1 MPRAAHYLSSPRSIE
16 LRRNMVDRQLRT
28 FDITDVDVLDAVL
41 RTPREP
47 FVNSEP
53 DSLAY
58 SDANLVVSGAQTAR
72 PLLAPMFVARAL
84 QLAEITPGDRVLD
97 VAGGAGY
104 SAAIAAQ
111 LCQSVVA
118 IEDDD
123 AFVARAGEAFQDLG
137 LANARSV
144 RANIAA
150 GPAGDEMFDV
160 ILINGAIEARPNGLL
175 ARLTEGG
182 RLLAIESGDGRARAG
197 SRFVLFTRSGASFGM
212 RPLFAAVADVIP
224 VFAAKPEFVF

>member
-1 MPRAAHYLSSPRSIE
+1 MPRASDYLSSPRSVE

-28 FDITDVDVLDAVL
+28 FDITNDDVLDAVL

-53 DSLAY
+53 DSLVY
-58 SDANLVVSGAQTAR
+58 SDANLIVKGAQTSR

-84 QLAEITPGDRVLD
+84 QMAEVTPSDRVLD

-104 SAAIAAQ
+104 SAAIAAH
-111 LCQSVVA
+111 LCHSLVA
-118 IEDDD
+118 IEDDA

-144 RANIAA
+144 RGNIAA
-150 GPAGDEMFDV
+150 GPEGDETFDV
-160 ILINGAIEARPNGLL
+160 ILLNGAIEERPNALF
-175 ARLTEGG
+175 ARLAEGG

-197 SRFVLFTRSGASFGM
+197 SRFVLFTRSGGSFGM
-212 RPLFAAVADVIP
+212 RPLFGAVADVIP
-224 VFAAKPEFVF
+224 DFAAKPEFVF